1 MQLAKRQIIRLIA
14 IVFAGMLTAPLQA
27 APFFTGL
34 GELPGMRTDSTTN
47 GFDNV
52 VSNDGTTVVG
62 RAMYFGGTEAF
73 RWTQAGGMQAL
84 GDIAGGGF
92 FSEAFSA
99 SGDGSAVVGR
109 GVSAFG
115 FEAFRWTQAGG
126 MQGLGQLGGFHS
138 EAHSVSAD
146 GSVVVGFSA
155 RPVDREEAFR
165 WTQAGGMQG
174 LGILNGG
181 NLSNQAF
188 SSQAWSTSADGSV
201 VVGSSA
207 SPKRQYLASLTPGLD
222 LHCPDRNKGNYA
234 RAGTPRRALQSR
246 LSGKGNHSASCSP
259 ELLAPLLFRSA

>member
-52 VSNDGTTVVG
+52 ISNDGTTVVG

-92 FSEAFSA
+92 FSEAFST

-207 SPKRQYLASLTPGLD
+207 SPNSTSEA
-222 LHCPDRNKGNYA
+222 
-234 RAGTPRRALQSR
+234 
-246 LSGKGNHSASCSP
+246 
-259 ELLAPLLFRSA
+259 FRWT